1 MVSRT
6 EAVLRRQRME
16 ITLPQLI
23 ELFVATKRIE
33 GCTPKTVNWYS
44 YLLTHFANYIG
55 NGEPTKLKD
64 VSVHDARA
72 FIASLQNRL
81 VRYKD
86 HPKHPEKEGGLSPY
100 TIHGYVRAL
109 KAFSSWLHEEGF
121 AAYNIFARL
130 KKPKL
135 PKPMIKIL
143 SDEEMSAILSA
154 MNRNSFLGAR
164 QYTIVLLLLDTGIR
178 ASELCGLTLDNTDI
192 DNGTIKV
199 MGKGRKE
206 RIVPFASG
214 TKKALLRYV
223 TIWRPEPAY
232 EGIDNLFLSIRGT
245 PLSYNGLRHVITR
258 IGHRAGIPR
267 LHPHLFRHTLSVKYL
282 INGGDVMTL
291 RLILGHATLEVTR
304 TYVHLAE
311 AHVQVQHHRFSP
323 VDRILARGRLRRRR
337 KGGRRSIGQGFIG

>member
-1 MVSRT
+1 MIEILADREIDSIFSCINPKCF
-6 EAVLRRQRME
+6 LR
-16 ITLPQLI
+16 
-23 ELFVATKRIE
+23 
-33 GCTPKTVNWYS
+33 
-44 YLLTHFANYIG
+44 
-55 NGEPTKLKD
+55 
-64 VSVHDARA
+64 
-72 FIASLQNRL
+72 
-81 VRYKD
+81 
-86 HPKHPEKEGGLSPY
+86 
-100 TIHGYVRAL
+100 
-109 KAFSSWLHEEGF
+109 
-121 AAYNIFARL
+121 
-130 KKPKL
+130 
-135 PKPMIKIL
+135 
-143 SDEEMSAILSA
+143 
-154 MNRNSFLGAR
+154 AR

-223 TIWRPEPAY
+223 TTWRPEPAY

-267 LHPHLFRHTLSVKYL
+267 LHPHLFRHTFAVKYL

-337 KGGRRSIGQGFIG
+337 KGGRRSIEQGFIG